1 MTGDIDPQSGD
12 DFKRLE
18 QAFARV
24 TERMAQAAIRSG
36 RRSIDVE
43 LVAVTKYASP
53 AQVYRLV
60 EMGHR
65 DLGENR
71 VLQLLRRAAELR
83 EAGYAPERPG
93 GGGGALLTGVRW
105 HMIGHLQRNKAED
118 ASELAWMIH
127 SVDSLRLAQRL
138 SDIAVA
144 ATDGAEAPPTGPIHV
159 LAQINVSGE
168 ASKHGLGLHE
178 AADVIE
184 QMAALPGLALRGLM
198 TMAPYSDNPEHAR
211 PTFAACGELFESLR
225 RGAVG
230 RLCPAFDT
238 LSMGMSGDFEVA
250 IEQGATVVR
259 IGSALFGNEV

>member
-1 MTGDIDPQSGD
+1 MVPETAPGTGDEL
-12 DFKRLE
+12 KRLE
-18 QAFARV
+18 EAFADV
-24 TERMAQAAIRSG
+24 TGRMVEAAARSG

-53 AQVYRLV
+53 RQVRHLV

-71 VLQLLRRAAELR
+71 VPQLLERAAELR
-83 EAGYAPERPG
+83 AAGYSPERPDS
-93 GGGGALLTGVRW
+93 GGGALLAGVRW

-118 ASELAWMIH
+118 AAELAWMIH

-159 LAQINVSGE
+159 LAQVNVSGE
-168 ASKHGLGLHE
+168 AGKHGLGLHE

-259 IGSALFGNEV
+259 IGSALFGNVM